1 MLPSTITI
9 SRSGLVKGLL
19 MTAAV
24 GFYLGSQLGNQP
36 SNQGRA
42 QGDPFGLDNR
52 KFTRE
57 ETMLLNMTHAKG
69 SVGFLVLESVR
80 NAKESTRNLE
90 KALFQLREIE
100 KSYAKSKGQPDT
112 RYLSGTEL
120 KMVQAKQRSEE
131 LEGFSSDCFHDLK
144 ASIKESLIQ
153 STLPGGSPAKASTK
167 APAK

>member
-1 MLPSTITI
+1 MLDSTITI
-9 SRSGLVKGLL
+9 SRSGLLKCVLV
-19 MTAAV
+19 TAALSF
-24 GFYLGSQLGNQP
+24 GLGQGLGNQ
-36 SNQGRA
+36 GKA
-42 QGDPFGLDNR
+42 QGDLFNLDNR

-69 SVGFLVLESVR
+69 SVGFLLLESLR
-80 NAKESTRNLE
+80 TAKESTRNME

-131 LEGFSSDCFHDLK
+131 LEGYVSDCFHDLK
-144 ASIKESLIQ
+144 ASIKESLLNN
-153 STLPGGSPAKASTK
+153 SLPAGGAAK
-167 APAK
+167 